1 MQIKEYKLEKEAI
14 DIFQNFLSDE
24 YPVFLESQRDKE
36 KLGRYS
42 IIASNP
48 FIKIIGKDEILKVQ
62 YLTEGKEVISKKKLL
77 EELTNILK
85 KYKIDYRGELPFVGG
100 VIGHF
105 SYELLKEIEKVDIEQ
120 IDDLSIPDLN
130 VGIYNEVVVV
140 DHLEDKLYII
150 SNNFLEDSKK
160 RLKDLE
166 SKVFEKN
173 LNIKDI
179 FYDNEVIVTSDITK
193 SEYINAINEVKE
205 NIRDGNVY
213 QINFTQRFQANL
225 NKSSFTL
232 YKRLRETNKAPFA
245 AYLSYDD
252 YEISCSS
259 PERFI
264 RVVDKK
270 IDTRPIKGT
279 IARGKTNKEDLENKN
294 ILKNSK
300 KDQSELLMIVDL
312 ERNDLGKISEIGSVK
327 VSELFYIEEYATVF
341 QQIANVSSILREDID
356 LKDIFYATFP
366 GGSITGAP
374 KIKAMELIGKLEKTN
389 RNIYTGSIGYI
400 SFNGNMDLNIV
411 IRTVLCKENKAY
423 YQVGGGIVWDSDPEL
438 EYEESLLK
446 GKALRE
452 ALLWKE

>member
-48 FIKIIGKDEILKVQ
+48 FIKIIGKDKILKVQ
-62 YLTEGKEVISKKKLL
+62 YLIEGKEVISKKTLL

-150 SNNFLEDSKK
+150 SNNFLEDYKK

-166 SKVFEKN
+166 IKVFEKN

-252 YEISCSS
+252 YEVSCSS

-294 ILKNSK
+294 ILKNSE

-327 VSELFYIEEYATVF
+327 VEELFHIEKYSTVF
-341 QQIANVSSILREDID
+341 QQIANVEGVLKENTKFDDIMR
-356 LKDIFYATFP
+356 ATFP

-374 KIKAMELIGKLEKTN
+374 KISAMKLI
-389 RNIYTGSIGYI
+389 
-400 SFNGNMDLNIV
+400 
-411 IRTVLCKENKAY
+411 
-423 YQVGGGIVWDSDPEL
+423 
-438 EYEESLLK
+438 
-446 GKALRE
+446 
-452 ALLWKE
+452 